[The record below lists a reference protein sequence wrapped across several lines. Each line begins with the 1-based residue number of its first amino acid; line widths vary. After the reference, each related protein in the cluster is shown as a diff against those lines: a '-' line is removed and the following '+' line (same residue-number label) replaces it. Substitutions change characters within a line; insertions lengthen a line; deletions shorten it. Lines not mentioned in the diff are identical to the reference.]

1 MKMLADRLVS
11 SALEKYNVPVW
22 VKPYIMRY
30 VKENPVSTIKFAMSF
45 VEIKRKKG
53 QITDKFIT
61 LPNGTK
67 FKKESI
73 MKLLN
78 LFYYGEVSIADV
90 TRSWC
95 ASITNRNAEYV
106 KYFKDMGEHEQRHIR
121 AIKNLIE
128 GLGYKLG
135 DQPKELSE
143 VFKYIKGLGSWPD
156 RIIATNV
163 ILRNSY
169 AKTFGFI
176 FYRVFY
182 PVAPEFM
189 RSFGKA
195 FADTNEEEMWGVQE
209 AKRLIGI
216 GEIDE
221 ERLVLLAHDITVRIA
236 RSIDANMK
244 LAKESGIET
253 EAKLLRDIAVAY
265 PFQNLLEMGL
275 KVDVDK
281 EVRSVNKEAAK

>member
-1 MKMLADRLVS
+1 MKLLADKLVS
-11 SALEKYNVPVW
+11 SALEKYNVPMW
-22 VKPYIMRY
+22 VKPYIMKY

-53 QITDKFIT
+53 QITDKAIV

-90 TRSWC
+90 TTSWC
-95 ASITNRNAEYV
+95 ESVTDHNAEYV
-106 KYFKDMGEHEQRHIR
+106 KYFEQMGEHEQRHIR

-128 GLGYKLG
+128 GLGYRLG
-135 DQPKELSE
+135 EQPKELSE
-143 VFKYIKGLGSWPD
+143 VFTYIKGLDSWPD

-176 FYRVFY
+176 FYKVFY

-195 FADTNEEEMWGVQE
+195 FTDTDEEEMWGVQE
-209 AKRLIGI
+209 SKRLIGN
-216 GEIDE
+216 GAVDE
-221 ERLVLLAHDITVRIA
+221 ARLILLAHDITVRIA

-275 KVDVDK
+275 DVDVEK
-281 EVRSVNKEAAK
+281 EVRAVNRESAK